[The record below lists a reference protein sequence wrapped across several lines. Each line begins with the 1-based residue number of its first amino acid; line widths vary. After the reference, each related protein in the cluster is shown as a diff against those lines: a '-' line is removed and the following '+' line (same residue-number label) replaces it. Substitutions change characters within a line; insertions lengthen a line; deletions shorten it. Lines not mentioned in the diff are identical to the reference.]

1 MLPFH
6 ASAHS
11 HALSQS
17 VPLTSDARAIKK
29 KDCGAHTATA
39 VHAAAG
45 SSGKPGVRVCTMC
58 GTSKTKQWRS
68 GSDGKPSYVSWPLTS
83 RLSCHT
89 QALFRPDD

>member
-6 ASAHS
+6 ASAYS

-17 VPLTSDARAIKK
+17 VPLTSDARAIK

-68 GSDGKPSYVSWPLTS
+68 GSDGKPSYVS
-83 RLSCHT
+83 
-89 QALFRPDD
+89 